1 MLVQLWSLVP
11 VLTSATGALPTV
23 VMKVVGLISGGKDSI
38 YNLQLCVEQGHTIG
52 KCIALRGVW
61 AYHRMCDIQLLE
73 QLHWQ
78 TWHHEVAR
86 MNWTA
91 TAFKVS
97 ALLPWMG

>member
-1 MLVQLWSLVP
+1 MKSSEECVRKKRHQKMLVQLWSLVP

-61 AYHRMCDIQLLE
+61 AYHRRLCVTSSYVNSCIGKLG
-73 QLHWQ
+73 
-78 TWHHEVAR
+78 TTKWHA
-86 MNWTA
+86 
-91 TAFKVS
+91 
-97 ALLPWMG
+97 